1 MPDPTLSEAIQEAY
15 AHAPSDAIILHT
27 LELRHPDFRDEAGTP
42 VAIRVVRDQVD
53 LTARLEADAPLN
65 AGQLV
70 TFIAMGFELDLP
82 PVDTMPVPEIT
93 VTLDNVSREI
103 VRHLDAAAESQ
114 SVIEVTY
121 RPYLSTDLEGPQM
134 DPPIHLVLTE
144 VEADIFRVTGR
155 ARMLDVG
162 NKAFPG
168 ISYTAKTFP
177 GLTR

>member
-1 MPDPTLSEAIQEAY
+1 
-15 AHAPSDAIILHT
+15 
-27 LELRHPDFRDEAGTP
+27 
-42 VAIRVVRDQVD
+42 VR
-53 LTARLEADAPLN
+53 
-65 AGQLV
+65 
-70 TFIAMGFELDLP
+70 DLP
-82 PVDTMPVPEIT
+82 PVDTLPVPEIT

-114 SVIEVTY
+114 AVIEVTY

-144 VEADIFRVTGR
+144 VEADIFRITGR

-162 NKAFPG
+162 NKSFPG